1 MQVYTLIVGDLRAN
15 CYIIS
20 HEDSRECIIIDP
32 GENGER
38 ILQFLEEKGLIPIY
52 IINTHG
58 HSDHIG
64 ANLFI
69 SEQTGAKIL
78 IHQNDAKMLH
88 DPISNLSSF
97 LGDPAVSKQADY
109 ILEDGEILEISGITI
124 EVIHTPGHTKGGI
137 CLKIDNHLFTGDTL
151 FAGGVGRTDFPNG
164 SHKAL
169 MESINKRL
177 MALNDEMIIYPGH
190 GESSTIGM
198 ERRNNPFL
206 SAAMKN

>member
-1 MQVYTLIVGDLRAN
+1 MQVDTLIVGELRVN

-38 ILQFLEEKGLIPIY
+38 ILQFLEEKGLTPIY

-69 SEQTGAKIL
+69 AEQTGAKIL

-97 LGDPAVSKQADY
+97 LSNPAVSKQADY

-124 EVIHTPGHTKGGI
+124 EVVHTPGHTKGGI
-137 CLKIDNHLFTGDTL
+137 CLKIDNYLFTGDTL
-151 FAGGVGRTDFPNG
+151 FAGGVGRTDFPSG
-164 SHKAL
+164 SHKTL
-169 MESINKRL
+169 MESIGKRL
-177 MALNDEMIIYPGH
+177 MTLSDEITIYPGH

-206 SAAMKN
+206 NTAMRN